1 MSSQLD
7 TSSEERYFKVPPLCY
22 LTSNLMLIEPESRVL
37 CGEKVESCLGSQQ
50 EEGRVHFEF

>member
-7 TSSEERYFKVPPLCY
+7 TSSEELYFEVPPLCY
-22 LTSNLMLIEPESRVL
+22 LTSNLMLIQPERRVL
-37 CGEKVESCLGSQQ
+37 CAKEEESCLGSQQ